1 MSMFLENMSTFL
13 RKEIVFSNFQI
24 FEVLILRKENTH
36 SQCVFFLAVF
46 LLEVCLHLAVGLG
59 TKIHTLIVYSF
70 QKSLKI

>member
-13 RKEIVFSNFQI
+13 GKEIVFSNFQI
-24 FEVLILRKENTH
+24 FEVWILRQENTH

-46 LLEVCLHLAVGLG
+46 LLAVCLHLAVGLG